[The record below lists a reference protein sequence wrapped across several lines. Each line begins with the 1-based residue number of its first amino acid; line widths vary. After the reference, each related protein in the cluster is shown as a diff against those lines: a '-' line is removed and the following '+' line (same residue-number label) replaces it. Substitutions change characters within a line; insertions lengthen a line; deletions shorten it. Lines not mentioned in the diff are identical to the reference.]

1 MSEPTL
7 PDQDTA
13 NLALMME
20 REIDKRVVMA
30 LMRMLDPTS
39 NQYMLDMNMKMAEQ
53 TMDAGEREDI
63 QRMVAGLIVNVLLR
77 DGSLMHN
84 VRSKLAESLGQ
95 RF

>member
-1 MSEPTL
+1 MDGEIT
-7 PDQDTA
+7 QDTA
-13 NLALMME
+13 TLALMME

-53 TMDAGEREDI
+53 TMDAGKREDI

>member
-53 TMDAGEREDI
+53 TMDAGKREDI